1 MEYDNLEHYYYHWF
15 WGVRYHSTPPD
26 NNLKKIIITLKS
38 HPEKIQEIQNSIDKI
53 ASYYW
58 ITRLI
63 YQLFNIENYAFNL
76 IIMKLFKKFS
86 NPSQPQEQVDGSNS
100 SILSSFFSIFGL
112 FQPEEKYSLSEDLS
126 VWRTV
131 ERDTDAPTTQAVT
144 FATSLNSIQVNEL
157 YLSHILKL
165 GMSKTIGDFVTYD
178 EVKAAFKKKILV
190 VHPDK
195 GGSNEEFRAVKASM
209 DFLKKVFE
217 HQFPATPF
225 DDPVTW
231 LEQLEKEFKEEFLP
245 NLEQNSKLFAKNVAD
260 VEELKGVVE
269 KLHQDYQLLIQRH
282 QQQSTSSSPSSPS
295 P

>member
-1 MEYDNLEHYYYHWF
+1 
-15 WGVRYHSTPPD
+15 
-26 NNLKKIIITLKS
+26 
-38 HPEKIQEIQNSIDKI
+38 
-53 ASYYW
+53 
-58 ITRLI
+58 RLI

-86 NPSQPQEQVDGSNS
+86 NPFQPQEHVDGSHS
-100 SILSSFFSIFGL
+100 SIWSSFVSLLGF
-112 FQPEEKYSLSEDLS
+112 FQQEEPDTLSEDLS

-131 ERDTDAPTTQAVT
+131 EPEAHNITDAPVTQVVT
-144 FATSLNSIQVNEL
+144 FASIQVNEL

-225 DDPVTW
+225 DDPFTW
-231 LEQLEKEFKEEFLP
+231 LEQLEKEFKEDFLP
-245 NLEQNSKLFAKNVAD
+245 NLELNSKLFAKNVAD
-260 VEELKGVVE
+260 LEELKVVVE
-269 KLHQDYQLLIQRH
+269 KLHQDYQVLIQLH
-282 QQQSTSSSPSSPS
+282 QQQSTSSSLSSAS
-295 P
+295 L